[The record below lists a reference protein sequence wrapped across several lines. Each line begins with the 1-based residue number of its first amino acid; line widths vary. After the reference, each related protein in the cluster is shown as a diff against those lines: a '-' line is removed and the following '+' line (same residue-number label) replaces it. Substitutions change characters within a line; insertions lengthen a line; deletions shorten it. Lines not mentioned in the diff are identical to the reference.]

1 MFALLT
7 YDSTSRDTY
16 RSTSR
21 SEENRPAASR
31 YDSPSAKADA
41 PARTAT
47 PSSGGSYASY
57 KTPEERA
64 AFIKQQA
71 EQRMAER
78 LAALGIK
85 APVKAG
91 ETPQQRAERE
101 KREREEKL
109 RQAEEEDAR
118 REEERQRRLNDESGA
133 PPVITKGSGKKPAPP
148 PPASRKNKVDVAQHD
163 VNQAE
168 AESKRAENDIAEKA
182 LRDQQEAQEA
192 GTNRMVYVHLP
203 CQIETSLT
211 AALARK
217 NVDKKTTWPRSVRPL
232 KLDFV
237 HSKNKYSRAS

>member
-1 MFALLT
+1 MATFALLT
-7 YDSTSRDTY
+7 QRSTSRDTY
-16 RSTSR
+16 RSASR
-21 SEENRPAASR
+21 SEESRPAASR
-31 YDSPSAKADA
+31 YDSPSAKAEA

-118 REEERQRRLNDESGA
+118 REEERQRRLNAHPRSLPRA
-133 PPVITKGSGKKPAPP
+133 PARSPHHRPQLLARTRSTLHSTMSSRLMQNRRELRTTSPRRHYET
-148 PPASRKNKVDVAQHD
+148 SRKHRK
-163 VNQAE
+163 
-168 AESKRAENDIAEKA
+168 
-182 LRDQQEAQEA
+182 LR
-192 GTNRMVYVHLP
+192 R
-203 CQIETSLT
+203 T
-211 AALARK
+211 AWC
-217 NVDKKTTWPRSVRPL
+217 TYGPL
-232 KLDFV
+232 HVMK
-237 HSKNKYSRAS
+237 HH

>member
-148 PPASRKNKVDVAQHD
+148 PPASRKNTVDVAQHD

-192 GTNRMVYVHLP
+192 ETNRMVYVHLP

>member
-21 SEENRPAASR
+21 SEESRPAASR

-192 GTNRMVYVHLP
+192 ETNRMVYVHLP